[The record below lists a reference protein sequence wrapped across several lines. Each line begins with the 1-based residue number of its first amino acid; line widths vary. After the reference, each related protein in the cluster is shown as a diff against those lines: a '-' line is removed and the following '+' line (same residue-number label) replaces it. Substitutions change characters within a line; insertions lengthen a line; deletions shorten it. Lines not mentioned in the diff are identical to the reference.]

1 MTELE
6 FSRRLRQYR
15 KDREMTQQELADRL
29 GVSNKSVSRW
39 ESGSYPDVALLGPL
53 ARALGVTVDDLLNK
67 KAPVRT
73 LTKTDWQNVLSFAFA
88 LGGGILFFGLNAFVP
103 APVSYL
109 LYIAAMA
116 YGIYL
121 QQHYTYHSK
130 WFHVSNLV
138 MNFFVNW
145 RLYTAMLAL
154 IYVLYSNGIIFGGP
168 HIGDFEGYSRLI
180 TFLSSPVI
188 RVSAVAGLTL
198 ITAVVIFC
206 KCRKKNP
213 NKRKP
218 EDNETKAPLPSE
230 RTSEDANGETPK
242 EKADEDL

>member
-15 KDREMTQQELADRL
+15 KDRGMTQQELADQL

-53 ARALGVTVDDLLNK
+53 ARALQVTVDDLLNE

-88 LGGGILFFGLNAFVP
+88 LGGGILFFGLVTFVP

-145 RLYTAMLAL
+145 RLYTAILAFMY
-154 IYVLYSNGIIFGGP
+154 ILYNNGIIFGGP
-168 HIGDFEGYSRLI
+168 YIGDFEGFSHLV

-188 RVSAVAGLTL
+188 RFSAAAGLTI
-198 ITAVVIFC
+198 ITAAVIFC
-206 KCRKKNP
+206 KCRKKTP
-213 NKRKP
+213 KKRKSEGDGTKVP
-218 EDNETKAPLPSE
+218 PPFED
-230 RTSEDANGETPK
+230 TSEDANRETPPRK
-242 EKADEDL
+242 TDEEL

>member
-15 KDREMTQQELADRL
+15 KDRGMTQQELADQL

-53 ARALGVTVDDLLNK
+53 AGALGVTVDDLLNE

-88 LGGGILFFGLNAFVP
+88 LGGGILFFGLTTFAP

-116 YGIYL
+116 YGVYL
-121 QQHYTYHSK
+121 QQHYTYHSR

-145 RLYTAMLAL
+145 RLYTAMLAFL
-154 IYVLYSNGIIFGGP
+154 YVLYNNGIIFGGP
-168 HIGDFEGYSRLI
+168 YIGDFEGYSRLVI
-180 TFLSSPVI
+180 FLSSPVI
-188 RVSAVAGLTL
+188 RVFAAAVWTLLT
-198 ITAVVIFC
+198 AAVIFC
-206 KCRKKNP
+206 KCRKK
-213 NKRKP
+213 KAKAEKP
-218 EDNETKAPLPSE
+218 EGDGTKAPPPPE
-230 RTSEDANGETPK
+230 APKEETPVEKK
-242 EKADEDL
+242 EEEL